1 MKSIYVG
8 IDPSINSSGVT
19 CVAFDEKELC
29 DIQFFIIK
37 PDKLTKKEKE
47 AEERNLNMFT
57 YILYDKK
64 QPENK
69 EDNHEVEYMKSIWA
83 IEVISNAYECIRTFI
98 NKHTPQA
105 AVFKLYV
112 CQEGISYGSSIRT
125 KSVMD
130 LAGINYLLRDMV
142 INRLNPDYYIIATP
156 AEIKKKTSGMGNCKK
171 EVMVN
176 LFKAVFPTF
185 DLPKLDDIADSYW
198 MAMYVKHL
206 SEVNDI

>member
-19 CVAFDEKELC
+19 CVAYDEGTLC
-29 DIQFFIIK
+29 DTQFFIIK
-37 PDKLTKKEKE
+37 PDKLTKRESE
-47 AEERNLNMFT
+47 AEQRNIDKFT
-57 YILYDKK
+57 YVLYDKK
-64 QPENK
+64 QPANK

-83 IEVISNAYECIRTFI
+83 IEVIGYAYDCIRKFI
-98 NKHTPQA
+98 TKHIPA
-105 AVFKLYV
+105 SAIYKLYV

-142 INRLNPDYYIIATP
+142 INRLDPDYYIIATP

-176 LFKAVFPTF
+176 LFKAVFPDF

-198 MAMYVKHL
+198 MAMYIKHL
-206 SEVNDI
+206 METE

>member
-19 CVAFDEKELC
+19 CVVYDESELC
-29 DIQFFIIK
+29 DTQFFIIK
-37 PDKLTKKEKE
+37 PDKLTKRESE
-47 AEERNLNMFT
+47 AEQKSLHMFT
-57 YILYDKK
+57 YVLYDKK
-64 QPENK
+64 QPKNK

-83 IEVISNAYECIRTFI
+83 IEVISKVYECIRKFI
-98 NKHTPQA
+98 TKHIPA
-105 AVFKLYV
+105 GAIFNLYV

-142 INRLNPDYYIIATP
+142 ICRLHPDYYVIATP

-176 LFKAVFPTF
+176 LFKAIFPTF

-198 MAMYVKHL
+198 MAMYVKYIIETQK
-206 SEVNDI
+206 S